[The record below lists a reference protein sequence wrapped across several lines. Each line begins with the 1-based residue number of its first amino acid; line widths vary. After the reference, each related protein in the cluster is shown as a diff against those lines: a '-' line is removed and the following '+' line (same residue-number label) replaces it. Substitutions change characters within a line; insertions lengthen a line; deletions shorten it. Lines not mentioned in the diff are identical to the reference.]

1 MRFKQGR
8 DVAGSTLERW
18 IGRPVWKMD
27 DWEEDEAGGREM
39 SWEEVQ
45 W

>member
-8 DVAGSTLERW
+8 DVARSTFERW

-27 DWEEDEAGGREM
+27 DWEEDEAGGRKM
-39 SWEEVQ
+39 SWEEV
-45 W
+45 